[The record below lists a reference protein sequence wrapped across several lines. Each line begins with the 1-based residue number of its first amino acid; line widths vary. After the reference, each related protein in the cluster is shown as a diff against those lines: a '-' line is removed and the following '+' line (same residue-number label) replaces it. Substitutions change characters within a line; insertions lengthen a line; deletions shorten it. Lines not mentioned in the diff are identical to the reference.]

1 MLMVFQAEVLSQEL
15 DPYIRNLEG
24 NEGPGEGGAALHKEQ
39 TRLWPLIKYVQ
50 VTLPA
55 SDFVPEGVIFV
66 DIPGT
71 GDSNKKRDEMWKEV
85 TGRWDQCRG
94 GWRGCKKSRGWWQ
107 GKETTTEP
115 VGAATTICVPVHGH

>member
-1 MLMVFQAEVLSQEL
+1 MSVNLLVVFQAEVLSREL

-24 NEGPGEGGAALHKEQ
+24 NEGPGDGGAALHNEQ
-39 TRLWPLIKYVQ
+39 MRLWPLIKYVQ

-55 SDFVPEGVIFV
+55 SDFVPEGVVFV

-85 TGRWDQCRG
+85 TGRWDQCG
-94 GWRGCKKSRGWWQ
+94 GGGEPSGLFSREAAKRPGAGGKGKKPQPSR
-107 GKETTTEP
+107 
-115 VGAATTICVPVHGH
+115 